1 MTPFGYAIESISG
14 SLLRPLMY
22 RGVKATLQYAGSH
35 GVEDSLQQVKLW
47 NGALLQSR
55 DLAEAFTAAT
65 QKRAPHFSDE

>member
-1 MTPFGYAIESISG
+1 
-14 SLLRPLMY
+14 MY

-47 NGALLQSR
+47 NGALLQSS

-65 QKRAPHFSDE
+65 QKRAPVFSDDK